1 MENAFQALQLSH
13 TSTIALLDV
22 RTSELCAAEKFLAR
36 VDSYSDADITRLV
49 QELNG
54 HIFQVAAQI
63 ADYVPTLTAGE
74 AGRDLDEAKMEAMA
88 KLLGPNMLD
97 ILLSRQ
103 HGNNMICIE
112 IAVQAC
118 ISTHLTWLIRLWSL
132 NRDVESVLFEMVRI
146 MQRSNQ
152 SLVAGGLYPDPIYE
166 PSLRVSP

>member
-1 MENAFQALQLSH
+1 
-13 TSTIALLDV
+13 
-22 RTSELCAAEKFLAR
+22 
-36 VDSYSDADITRLV
+36 
-49 QELNG
+49 
-54 HIFQVAAQI
+54 
-63 ADYVPTLTAGE
+63 
-74 AGRDLDEAKMEAMA
+74 
-88 KLLGPNMLD
+88 MLD

-132 NRDVESVLFEMVRI
+132 NRDVESVLFGMVRI

-152 SLVAGGLYPDPIYE
+152 SLAAGGLYPDPIYE